1 MATPAC
7 PTPGTDS
14 LADELRSISESHGGR
29 PGWQVICEF
38 TKRHRLS
45 HRDVDRL
52 LAAWDQDE
60 SSSTSESAT
69 SVPAQESSRMP
80 AELAEEGPDVDLAW
94 MFEGAPEPTVLRSA
108 DDVVGRTFDDLLG
121 DWLRKGEQ
129 LTQAEIAL
137 LVSKRELSP
146 RQHHELSER
155 LAEAGVVPNES
166 APLQQRSGVSLG
178 HDQDAAGQYLKAM
191 ARYPLIDG
199 QREVELWSLISQGV
213 SARDELNLST
223 DDTLEVSLRRSLQ
236 MQIERGRRAHAQLVC
251 ANLRLVVSIAKL
263 RHYEASGVEFLDRIQ
278 DGNCGLIR
286 AADKFDGSKGF
297 KFSTYATWWIRQA
310 IDRGIGDRGRL
321 IRLPVHVHEKVQ
333 KVRKAIR
340 DLTGQFGRKP
350 TWIEIAG
357 QTHMEP
363 GDVQALLDLNRP
375 VISLDG
381 LLGDDGDLRLSDV
394 LALEEDRDGRTDP
407 AQIAVH
413 ARMRQHLTHVLRANL
428 SMREAQVL
436 ERRYGIGT
444 GNEETLEAI
453 GASLGVTRE
462 RTRQLEKRSLTKLQE
477 SNCTTPLRSYIM
489 EDSKLG

>member
-1 MATPAC
+1 MATPAR
-7 PTPGTDS
+7 PAPGIDS
-14 LADELRSISESHGGR
+14 LADELRSISESHDGR
-29 PGWQVICEF
+29 PGRQVICEF
-38 TKRHRLS
+38 TKRHHLS

-60 SSSTSESAT
+60 SSSLAESAT
-69 SVPAQESSRMP
+69 SAPVQEPSRK
-80 AELAEEGPDVDLAW
+80 AVELAEEALDVDLAW
-94 MFEGAPEPTVLRSA
+94 MFGGVPEPTVLRSA
-108 DDVVGRTFDDLLG
+108 KDVVGQTFDDLLG

-129 LTQAEIAL
+129 LTQTEIAL

-146 RQHHELSER
+146 RQHHELSEQ
-155 LAEAGVVPNES
+155 LAEAGVVPSES
-166 APLQQRSGVSLG
+166 APLQQRSGMSLG
-178 HDQDAAGQYLKAM
+178 HDQDAVGQYLKAV
-191 ARYPLIDG
+191 AHYPLIDG

-213 SARDELNLST
+213 SAQDELNLST
-223 DDTLEVSLRRSLQ
+223 SDTLEVALRRSLQ
-236 MQIERGRRAHAQLVC
+236 MQIERGRRAHTQLVC

-278 DGNCGLIR
+278 DGNCGLMR

-310 IDRGIGDRGRL
+310 IERGIGDRGRL
-321 IRLPVHVHEKVQ
+321 IRFPIHVHEQVQ
-333 KVRKAIR
+333 KVRKAMR
-340 DLTGQFGRKP
+340 DLTGRFGRTP
-350 TWIEIAG
+350 TWGEIADK
-357 QTHMEP
+357 THMEP
-363 GDVQALLDLNRP
+363 GAVRALLDLDRP

-394 LALEEDRDGRTDP
+394 LASEEDRDGRTDP

-413 ARMRQHLTHVLRANL
+413 AQMREHLTRVLRASL
-428 SMREAQVL
+428 PMREAQVL

-462 RTRQLEKRSLTKLQE
+462 RIRQLEKRSFTKLRE
-477 SNCTTPLRSYIM
+477 SNCTTSLRSYIM
-489 EDSKLG
+489 EDSKFG